1 MRAVRSL
8 LKLCW
13 LVMRESAL
21 TAYALLRADFRLAGI
36 HFRIL
41 ATSIHEDLL
50 QIVVA
55 LQRRL
60 PLWRLPSRD
69 IERILIVKLDRI
81 GDMVTTTPVFDALHA
96 LFPRAS
102 LDIVGHPVPLSLL
115 EGDERISERIPYRSW
130 LYHPLLI
137 LPGGPRAW
145 WLALRLLGRRYL
157 LVVYLRGT
165 FAFLPLGLFSRLAAA
180 KFVPGEPVIDRYLK
194 PLEPFGPIVNR
205 QPRVHVRASSA
216 AAMRKLLAEG
226 VSGPSVVVHASA
238 SSATKIWPVERYAA
252 LADRL
257 AEELNARVHF
267 LGNQT
272 DKTWLDAIA
281 GRAAHGHAYHSSL
294 RLPEVAALI
303 QACDLFIGNDS
314 GLAHIAAGVGTRMV
328 VLWGPVNLSMARP
341 TAPPERCTI
350 LYHDLPCRAQ
360 CPEFRCINPVHL
372 ECLLRTD
379 VEMVFEAARRMLNV
393 AADRNGKLSSS
404 AEQAAAIS
412 KDQA

>member
-13 LVMRESAL
+13 LVIRESAL
-21 TAYALLRADFRLAGI
+21 TAYALLRADFQLAGI

-50 QIVVA
+50 QLLMA
-55 LQRRL
+55 LQGHL
-60 PLWRLPSRD
+60 PFWHFPNRD

-81 GDMVTTTPVFDALHA
+81 GDMVTTTPAFDALHA

-115 EGDERISERIPYRSW
+115 EGDERIRERIPYRSW
-130 LYHPLLI
+130 LYHPSLI
-137 LPGGPRAW
+137 IPGGPKTW
-145 WLALRLLGRRYL
+145 WLVLRLLRRRYQ

-165 FAFLPLGLFSRLAAA
+165 FAFLPLGLLSRLAAA
-180 KFVPGEPVIDRYLK
+180 RFVPGEPVIDRHLK
-194 PLEPFGPIVNR
+194 PLEAFGPIANR
-205 QPRVHVRASSA
+205 QPYVLVSASCA
-216 AAMRKLLAEG
+216 VTMRKLLAEG
-226 VSGPSVVVHASA
+226 LGSPRIVVHASA
-238 SSATKIWPVERYAA
+238 SSATKMWPAERYAA

-272 DKTWLDAIA
+272 DRSWLDAIA
-281 GRAAHGHAYHSSL
+281 GCAAQGHAYHSSL

-303 QACDLFIGNDS
+303 QACDLFLGNDS

-350 LYHDLPCRAQ
+350 LYHDLPCRAE

-379 VEMVFEAARRMLNV
+379 VDMVLEAARRMLHV
-393 AADRNGKLSSS
+393 SPARNGKAACST
-404 AEQAAAIS
+404 EPAAAS
-412 KDQA
+412 SRDQT

>member
-1 MRAVRSL
+1 MHGVRSL

-21 TAYALLRADFRLAGI
+21 TAYALLRADFPLAGI

-115 EGDERISERIPYRSW
+115 EGDERIRERIPYRSW

-145 WLALRLLGRRYL
+145 WLVLRLLGRRYS

-205 QPRVHVRASSA
+205 QPRVHVRAGSA

-238 SSATKIWPVERYAA
+238 SSATKIWPAERYAA

-272 DKTWLDAIA
+272 DETWLDAIA

-341 TAPPERCTI
+341 TAPPQRCTI

-379 VEMVFEAARRMLNV
+379 VDMVLDAARRMLSV
-393 AADRNGKLSSS
+393 ATDRNGKLSSS

-412 KDQA
+412 RDQA